1 MSPRRARQQ
10 RPSACCF
17 VISAEREIRIRRLES
32 NDDRSGFRSGNI
44 DLDRFFQRYAGQ
56 NQFRHHI
63 GTTYVAIRA
72 GGITGFVTVSSSEM
86 RVEELPKPLRGRLPA
101 YPLPILRVARL
112 AVDER
117 FQGHGIGRLLLR
129 AMLELALE
137 MRDRVGCTGVVVDAK
152 PGAADFYSELGFKV
166 IDLVSGALGDRPEPI
181 AMFLP
186 IRQIAAAVD
195 EGSEPAARRE

>member
-1 MSPRRARQQ
+1 MINARQEV
-10 RPSACCF
+10 R
-17 VISAEREIRIRRLES
+17 VRRLEPR
-32 NDDRSGFRSGNI
+32 DDRTGFRSRNI

-63 GTTYVAIRA
+63 GTTYVAVQDDH
-72 GGITGFVTVSSSEM
+72 ITGFVTVSSGEM
-86 RVEELPKPLRGRLPA
+86 VAEKLTRNLRRRLPA
-101 YPLPILRVARL
+101 YPLPILRLARL

-137 MRDRVGCTGVVVDAK
+137 MRDRVGCIGMIVDAK
-152 PGAADFYSELGFKV
+152 PDAVNFYSSLGFKP

-186 IRQIAAAVD
+186 IGQIAVAAKEATD
-195 EGSEPAARRE
+195 

>member
-1 MSPRRARQQ
+1 M
-10 RPSACCF
+10 
-17 VISAEREIRIRRLES
+17 ISAEREIRIRRLES
-32 NDDRSGFRSGNI
+32 NDDRSGFRSWNI

-56 NQFRHHI
+56 NQFRRHI
-63 GTTYVAIRA
+63 GTTYVATQTD
-72 GGITGFVTVSSSEM
+72 GITGFVTVSSGEM
-86 RVEELPKPLRGRLPA
+86 MTEELPKPLRGRLPA
-101 YPLPILRVARL
+101 YPLPILRIARL

-152 PGAADFYSELGFKV
+152 PGAIDFYSELGFKV

-195 EGSEPAARRE
+195 EGSEPVARRG